1 MQDYKIF
8 IESLKTNPIQGKSLG
23 GGVYKI
29 RISISSKSKGKS
41 GGARILTYNV
51 KRVNQEKF
59 IVVLSD
65 DPLITP
71 DLIELQLKRGLFLME
86 DEVNNINSELSP
98 SDEELQNILSSA
110 LSTYD
115 TDQSGEF

>member
-59 IVVLSD
+59 IVVLMSIYDKSEMDNVSD
-65 DPLITP
+65 GY
-71 DLIELQLKRGLFLME
+71 LKDIVKEAKRL
-86 DEVNNINSELSP
+86 
-98 SDEELQNILSSA
+98 
-110 LSTYD
+110 T
-115 TDQSGEF
+115 

>member
-1 MQDYKIF
+1 
-8 IESLKTNPIQGKSLG
+8 
-23 GGVYKI
+23 
-29 RISISSKSKGKS
+29 
-41 GGARILTYNV
+41 
-51 KRVNQEKF
+51 
-59 IVVLSD
+59 
-65 DPLITP
+65 
-71 DLIELQLKRGLFLME
+71 ME